1 MRIFSKGGAAASFS
15 GRDALNIFSAFIVV
29 SAGICGSLP
38 AMGTAEI
45 GIGQISPDGM
55 FTATGENWYQAAP
68 FKVET
73 ADLDA
78 YPLEAPAAPVAPVVP
93 APVKLPPAA
102 VAKPAPKHQTFVSF
116 TSIADP
122 QIFGTVSIA
131 VSHLAVESRWRSIA
145 PIAPR
150 ALFGATCKGRE
161 LCDSPLMHAW
171 LRLRSSLSGPDV
183 SPLDILHRVN
193 AEVNAGIR
201 YRSDTDNY
209 GVPDYWASPAEVAR
223 RNSADCKEFALVK
236 MWMLAALGVPNAS
249 MRIVVVK
256 DMQSGAGHAILSVRL
271 GGANLVLDN
280 LTNRV
285 RNDRTIGW
293 YQPLYSVS
301 TNGSWIHG
309 VRRAT
314 TISRAESAAEVA
326 DADASDSS
334 LSD

>member
-1 MRIFSKGGAAASFS
+1 MRIFSKDGATASFS
-15 GRDALNIFSAFIVV
+15 GRDARNIFSAFIVGGTV
-29 SAGICGSLP
+29 ICCSLP

-45 GIGQISPDGM
+45 GIGQTSPDGM
-55 FTATGENWYQAAP
+55 FTTTGENLYQAAP

-78 YPLEAPAAPVAPVVP
+78 YPLKAPVAPV
-93 APVKLPPAA
+93 AADPVKLPPVA
-102 VAKPAPKHQTFVSF
+102 VPKPVPKHKTFVSF
-116 TSIADP
+116 MAIADP

-131 VSHLAVESRWRSIA
+131 VSHLAIENRWRSIA
-145 PIAPR
+145 PIAPK

-171 LRLRSSLSGPDV
+171 LRLRSSLSGPNI

-285 RNDRTIGW
+285 RNDRSIGW

-314 TISRAESAAEVA
+314 TLSQAESAAEVA
-326 DADASDSS
+326 DADASDSA

>member
-1 MRIFSKGGAAASFS
+1 MRIFSGGGAAATLSRR
-15 GRDALNIFSAFIVV
+15 GAVNILGAFIVA
-29 SAGICGSLP
+29 SAVICSSLP
-38 AMGTAEI
+38 AMGTAET
-45 GIGQISPDGM
+45 GIGRISPDGM
-55 FTATGENWYQAAP
+55 FTTTGENWYQSAP

-78 YPLEAPAAPVAPVVP
+78 YPLKAPVKPVAPVAA
-93 APVKLPPAA
+93 APVQLPPVA
-102 VAKPAPKHQTFVSF
+102 VPKPAPKQKTFVSF
-116 TSIADP
+116 TAIADP

-131 VSHLAVESRWRSIA
+131 VSHLAIESRWRSIA
-145 PIAPR
+145 PIAPK

-280 LTNRV
+280 LTNRI
-285 RNDRTIGW
+285 RNDRSIDW

-314 TISRAESAAEVA
+314 TISRAETAAEL
-326 DADASDSS
+326 ADASDNS